1 MVDICP
7 SVTLSN
13 PSIWGKDV
21 DEIDPTRWS
30 PERLKGDQLNPYAFS
45 PFSNG
50 PRICIGR
57 LFAMVEIKLIMA
69 EMVRNYRFVNVEK
82 PFTVENPGFTL
93 RPAGM
98 EVRLERVSPS

>member
-1 MVDICP
+1 MDVCP

-13 PSIWGKDV
+13 PHIWGEDV
-21 DEIDPTRWS
+21 DEVDPTRWG
-30 PERLKGDQLNPYAFS
+30 RLKGDQLNPYAFS

-57 LFAMVEIKLIMA
+57 LFSMFEIKIILA
-69 EMVRNYRFVNVEK
+69 EMVRNYRFLSVEK
-82 PFTVENPGFTL
+82 PFTVENPSFTL

-98 EVRLERVSPS
+98 EVRLEKV